1 MNICNKLNI
10 CAFKSATSPS
20 CKTLPAR
27 QRNDTTMKKLTLTS
41 ITFFLLLSLF
51 GQNGLKNGNLFLL
64 QKDKKTISL
73 NSFENNKI
81 NELKSFSISEKS
93 IYTTDQKARVAILD
107 TAKNNLTIFDIDSS
121 NQIKLTIPF
130 DIKPKAVLLYNDNI
144 FVGGEMGKE
153 ILIQYNFRNEKWYQL
168 EIPKEV
174 VFWGK
179 AIDDLVVND
188 SLLIA
193 IDDIVMPKYI
203 LFYHLNSSNRLELS
217 HFTEL
222 KSNGCYEEICFGR
235 ISNEFLVLKSK
246 TASMGGRTNHITI
259 IKNFDFDN
267 CFSISTNMFD
277 QDFHDFHDFVISGE
291 KLIIA
296 SKEKGLGIFEI
307 KETYF
312 DTVGNKNH
320 FNKRL
325 EVSNITYKE
334 YPKQNI
340 IKVTI
345 IPNSSKIILTV
356 EDKKGNLKY
365 EIVET

>member
-1 MNICNKLNI
+1 MWSERNVFQSPPQSICY
-10 CAFKSATSPS
+10 P
-20 CKTLPAR
+20 LPAR
-27 QRNDTTMKKLTLTS
+27 LRNDTTMKKLTLTS

-64 QKDKKTISL
+64 LKDKKTISL

-81 NELKSFSISEKS
+81 NELKSFSISNKS

-107 TAKNNLTIFDIDSS
+107 TAKNNLTIFDINSS

-130 DIKPKAVLLYNDNI
+130 DIKPKIVLLHNNNI

-153 ILIQYNFRNEKWYQL
+153 ILIQYNFQNEKWYRL
-168 EIPKEV
+168 EIPEEV
-174 VFWGK
+174 LFWGK

-193 IDDIVMPKYI
+193 IDNIVIPKYI

-217 HFTEL
+217 HYKEL
-222 KSNGCYEEICFGR
+222 KSNGCYEEICLGR

-259 IKNFDFDN
+259 IKKFDFEN
-267 CFSISTNMFD
+267 CFSLSTNMFD
-277 QDFHDFHDFVISGE
+277 KDFHSFNDFVISGE

-296 SKEKGLGIFEI
+296 SEEKGLGVFEI

-312 DTVGNKNH
+312 DTVDNNSS
-320 FNKRL
+320 FNKRI
-325 EVSNITYKE
+325 EVSNITYKA
-334 YPKQNI
+334 YPKQSI

-345 IPNSSKIILTV
+345 IPNSDKIILTL
-356 EDKKGNLKY
+356 EDNKGGLKY
-365 EIVET
+365 EIIEI

>member
-1 MNICNKLNI
+1 
-10 CAFKSATSPS
+10 
-20 CKTLPAR
+20 
-27 QRNDTTMKKLTLTS
+27 MKKLTLTS

-340 IKVTI
+340 IKVII